1 MMDSSPR
8 RPRFGVLART
18 LAFVTYAGVR
28 CRPARV
34 VVALSTIALGAAA
47 LASAFVLGASMK
59 TAITNGLSTQY
70 AGVDVVDNAGVATGQ
85 DSVSTG
91 DAGIQG
97 FSEKDQKAI
106 GKVPK
111 VAAYGTSF
119 STVAVAQVSELTRGI
134 TLDSPNTHE
143 PFRWQGWSAGRA
155 PTGSNEIG
163 LTDFTLKQLHIRVG
177 DAVAITQPGL
187 GRFVFEVVGVVDT
200 HGSLEHQSKT
210 YGIVTESVAQYL
222 SGLSDPNTLL
232 IDAEAGADIPA
243 MINEINAVAPR
254 GLPQSASDIQSAGKS
269 QALKQIDAMNA
280 VVTALAGVSSLV
292 AAVTAMTTAGASLAV
307 RRRSWALLRCVGAG
321 RRYVAA
327 MVAGEAIIVGLVGGV
342 IGVLAGVGLAR
353 LAVPLVGLVPGLP
366 TLDADSFTVPGYA
379 IWVPLLVA
387 LLLSAA
393 GSLVPAWLAARI
405 PPSAAL
411 QTTIACTAPPSGS
424 RLLVAAATTAT
435 GGLFAFHG
443 LAAQSLSHAAI
454 GVVVLLVGFAML
466 LAFALMWSARALATG
481 VPGAES
487 KLGFLDIVR
496 RPSAATIEAVSI
508 TLAVSMVAMS
518 IVCLASVQSTTS
530 ARLDQS
536 TAPDLKVGL
545 VTGSP
550 IAPDVVKDLGAVQ
563 GVAEAAPVSFGRDIS
578 VGGSGSTG
586 KVVLT
591 TGTAT
596 GEASELD
603 SALPFGLPI
612 DQVRDDTVY
621 ILASNYP
628 PFHENK
634 TVTLKGPKGKVAGL
648 KVEYVEDLPVPTLVS
663 PAAMKKVA
671 KETTV
676 NEVWLKLSEGGDR
689 SKTVDL
695 VTGVAILG
703 GQLPVSGATILDL
716 RVASAFA
723 TAQAAAVAILA
734 IAVLVAV
741 IGAAATAALSVSE
754 RARTHAMMRAIG
766 LNRRGLHRLL
776 VMRLTLVATVG
787 ALLGVIVGGLL
798 GVIASGG
805 VAHAIGLSPRVSVPA
820 LAVLGVVVVTVF
832 AVRIAALVPVERASY
847 IPPSRALSEA

>member
-1 MMDSSPR
+1 MGSSLH
-8 RPRFGVLART
+8 RPRLGVLTRT
-18 LAFVTYAGVR
+18 LASATYADVR
-28 CRPARV
+28 RRPARV
-34 VVALSTIALGAAA
+34 VVAVLTIALGAAA
-47 LASAFVLGASMK
+47 LTAAFVLGASMK
-59 TAITNGLSTQY
+59 TAITNGLSIQY

-91 DAGIQG
+91 DVGIQG
-97 FSEKDQKAI
+97 FSAKDQKAI
-106 GKVPK
+106 GMLPA

-119 STVAVAQVSELTRGI
+119 STVAVAQVGELTRGI
-134 TLDSPNTHE
+134 TLDSLNTHE
-143 PFRWQGWSAGRA
+143 PFQWQGWSAGRA

-163 LTDFTLKQLHIRVG
+163 LADFTLKQLHIRLG

-187 GRFVFEVVGVVDT
+187 GRFVFKVVGVVDT
-200 HGSLEHQSKT
+200 HGSLEYQSKM
-210 YGIVTESVAQYL
+210 YGVASASVVQYL
-222 SGLSDPNTLL
+222 SDLSDPNILL
-232 IDAEAGADIPA
+232 IDAKDDADVNA
-243 MINEINAVAPR
+243 LVNEINAAAPR
-254 GLPQSASDIQSAGKS
+254 GLPQSASDMLSANKS
-269 QALKQIDAMNA
+269 HALKQIDAMNA

-292 AAVTAMTTAGASLAV
+292 AAVTAMTTAGASLAA

-327 MVAGEAIIVGLVGGV
+327 MVAGEAIVVGLVGGI

-353 LAVPLVGLVPGLP
+353 AAVPLVGLVPGLP
-366 TLDADSFTVPGYA
+366 TLDADSFTVRGHA

-411 QTTIACTAPPSGS
+411 KTTIASAAPPSGS
-424 RLLVAAATTAT
+424 RLLVAAAITAT
-435 GGLFAFHG
+435 GALFAFHG
-443 LAAQSLSHAAI
+443 LAAHSTSHGVI
-454 GVVVLLVGFAML
+454 GVVVLLVGFGML

-481 VPGAES
+481 VPDTDS
-487 KLGFLDIVR
+487 RLGFLDIVR
-496 RPSAATIEAVSI
+496 RPRAATIEAVSI

-550 IAPDVVKDLGAVQ
+550 IATDVVEDLGAVQ
-563 GVAEAAPVSFGRDIS
+563 GVAEAVPVSFGRDIS
-578 VGGSGSTG
+578 VRGSGETG

-596 GEASELD
+596 GEASELG

-621 ILASNYP
+621 ILDSNYR
-628 PFHENK
+628 PFHENE
-634 TVTLKGPKGKVAGL
+634 TVALEGPTGKVKRL
-648 KVEYVEDLPVPTLVS
+648 KVEYVDDLPVPTLVS
-663 PAAMKKVA
+663 PATMKKVA
-671 KETTV
+671 KKTTV
-676 NEVWLKLSEGGDR
+676 NEVWLKLSEGGER
-689 SKTVDL
+689 SETVDL

-716 RVASAFA
+716 RVESAFA
-723 TAQAAAVAILA
+723 TAQAAAVGILA

-754 RARTHAMMRAIG
+754 RARTHAMLRAIG

-776 VMRLTLVATVG
+776 ALRLTLVAAVG
-787 ALLGVIVGGLL
+787 AVLGVIVGGLL
-798 GVIASGG
+798 GVIAAGG

-820 LAVLGVVVVTVF
+820 LAVLGVVVVTVL

-847 IPPSRALSEA
+847 IPPSRALSES

>member
-1 MMDSSPR
+1 MMRSSPHR
-8 RPRFGVLART
+8 RRLGVIART
-18 LAFVTYAGVR
+18 LASVTYSGVR
-28 CRPARV
+28 RSPARV
-34 VVALSTIALGAAA
+34 VIAVLTIALGAAA

-59 TAITNGLSTQY
+59 TAITNGLTIQY
-70 AGVDVVDNAGVATGQ
+70 AGVDVVNNAGVATGQ

-97 FSEKDQKAI
+97 FSAKDQKAI
-106 GKVPK
+106 GKLPA

-119 STVAVAQVSELTRGI
+119 STVAVAQVGELTRGV
-134 TLDSPNTHE
+134 TLDSLNTHE
-143 PFRWQGWSAGRA
+143 AFRWQGWSAGRA
-155 PTGSNEIG
+155 PSGSNEIG
-163 LTDFTLKQLHIRVG
+163 LTDFTLKQLHIRLG

-187 GRFVFEVVGVVDT
+187 GRFRLEVVGVVDT
-200 HGSLEHQSKT
+200 HGSLQYQSKM
-210 YGIVTESVAQYL
+210 YGIVSESVAQYL
-222 SGLSDPNTLL
+222 SGLTDPNTLL
-232 IDAEAGADIPA
+232 IDAEAGAYIPA
-243 MINEINAVAPR
+243 LINEINAVAPR
-254 GLPQSASDIQSAGKS
+254 GLPQSASDILSANES
-269 QALKQIDAMNA
+269 LALQQIDAMSA
-280 VVTALAGVSSLV
+280 VVTGLAGVSSLV
-292 AAVTAMTTAGASLAV
+292 AAVTAMTTAGASLAA

-327 MVAGEAIIVGLVGGV
+327 MVAGEAIVVGLIGGV
-342 IGVLAGVGLAR
+342 IGVLVGVGLAR
-353 LAVPLVGLVPGLP
+353 AAVPLVGLVPGLP

-411 QTTIACTAPPSGS
+411 QTTIASAPPPSGL
-424 RLLVAAATTAT
+424 RLLTALAITAT
-435 GGLFAFHG
+435 GSLFAFHG
-443 LAAQSLSHAAI
+443 LAAHSLSHGVI
-454 GVVVLLVGFAML
+454 GVVVLLVGFGML

-481 VPGAES
+481 VRDTNIN
-487 KLGFLDIVR
+487 LGFLDVVR
-496 RPSAATIEAVSI
+496 RPRAATIEAVSI
-508 TLAVSMVAMS
+508 TLAVSMVALS
-518 IVCLASVQSTTS
+518 IVTLASVQSTTS

-536 TAPDLKVGL
+536 PAPDLKVGL
-545 VTGSP
+545 VTGAP
-550 IAPDVVKDLGAVQ
+550 IAPEVVEDLGAVE
-563 GVAEAAPVSFGRDIS
+563 GVAEAVPVSFGRDIS
-578 VGGSGSTG
+578 IRGAGETG

-596 GEASELD
+596 GEASDLG
-603 SALPFGLPI
+603 SALPFELPI

-621 ILASNYP
+621 IVDSNYP

-634 TVTLKGPKGKVAGL
+634 TVTVSGPGGKAKGL
-648 KVEYVEDLPVPTLVS
+648 KVEYVDDLPVPTLVS
-663 PAAMKKVA
+663 PATMKKVA

-676 NEVWLKLSEGGDR
+676 NEVWLKLNEGGDR

-703 GQLPVSGATILDL
+703 GQLPVGGATILDL

-741 IGAAATAALSVSE
+741 IGAAATAALSVNE
-754 RARTHAMMRAIG
+754 RARTHAMLRAIG

-776 VMRLTLVATVG
+776 ALRLTLVATVG
-787 ALLGVIVGGLL
+787 ALLGVVVGGLL

-820 LAVLGVVVVTVF
+820 LAVLGVVVVTVI
-832 AVRIAALVPVERASY
+832 AVRIAALIPVERASY
-847 IPPSRALSEA
+847 IPPSRALSEG